1 MDKFADEIG
10 VPHEYFADLPRQFNL
25 DSIIYTLL
33 SVNHPTVAKFVNIPE
48 AQLKGIHEL
57 YLDF

>member
-10 VPHEYFADLPRQFNL
+10 VPREYFADLPRQFNL
-25 DSIIYTLL
+25 DHIIYTLL

-48 AQLKGIHEL
+48 ASLKG
-57 YLDF
+57 F